1 VSIFSL
7 GRAST
12 GRGASSYSHGVS
24 GLQEIL
30 DSHDVIVCL
39 GSGGVGKTTTSAS
52 VALRAALQGRRTLCL
67 TIDPSQR
74 LATSLGL
81 GRMRAQEQQ
90 VDPLSFVE
98 AGLILRGQLW
108 AAVVDAKATFDGL
121 VQRLAEPE
129 AAERILHN
137 RIYRYVSRSM
147 PGVQEYMSM
156 ERLLQVK
163 ENPAY
168 DLIVLDT
175 PPTSNALD
183 FLDAPRRMMAA
194 VGSPAVQW
202 LLTANRGGILSK
214 GTAFVLRHL
223 SRIAGAV
230 VLTRMAELAQDFE
243 TMLEEL
249 RHRATTVDAMLHS
262 DEVAYVVVTSP
273 DPLAIDEAIFLNH
286 RLQAMGLGDGALVVN
301 RMRPYRPRTGG
312 LGADEIRAGLELDSE
327 LVVAQATRLAAA
339 LDRAVREEQSLAAA
353 DLAQVERLRKS
364 CQGVCSVCVVP
375 GLERDVYDLA
385 QLARLHAWLF
395 GGATVECSES

>member
-1 VSIFSL
+1 
-7 GRAST
+7 
-12 GRGASSYSHGVS
+12 
-24 GLQEIL
+24 LQEIL

-121 VQRLAEPE
+121 VRRLAAPD
-129 AAERILHN
+129 AAERILQN

-194 VGSPAVQW
+194 IRSPAVQW
-202 LLTANRGGILSK
+202 LLTSHRGGILSK

-230 VLTRMAELAQDFE
+230 VLKRMAELAQDFE
-243 TMLEEL
+243 AMLDEL
-249 RHRATTVDAMLHS
+249 ERRATMVDEMLRS
-262 DEVAYVVVTSP
+262 SEVAYVLVTSP
-273 DPLAIDEAIFLNH
+273 DPLSIDEAIFLNH

-301 RMRPYRPRTGG
+301 RMRPYRPGVGG
-312 LGADEIRAGLELDSE
+312 IDVAEIRAELERDTGL
-327 LVVAQATRLAAA
+327 AAPQATRLAAA
-339 LDRAVREEQSLAAA
+339 LDRAAREEQSLASA
-353 DLAQVERLRKS
+353 DLVQVDRLRKS
-364 CQGVCSVCVVP
+364 CQGVCSVCLVP
-375 GLERDVYDLA
+375 GLDRDVYDLG

-395 GGATVECSES
+395 GGAAVECTES